1 MGWLK
6 KSSKEVLSR
15 GGICMR
21 FRDTQIGSR
30 SRSRVTTPKWLIF
43 SDQNLMHMLHV
54 TTPPSMTFWAI
65 SRTPAYSIFVCLR
78 KKTYYETACD
88 SNVENGTIRFKFYGR
103 LIMEFKEISREEQIG
118 PNSLNNPSNRL
129 HNFFL
134 TQVVRTTGYKKWN
147 DLFVLNWN
155 QRVDW
160 KFHNV
165 LYNSIDIKRWLL
177 DPNEMLKSWNLS
189 YV

>member
-1 MGWLK
+1 
-6 KSSKEVLSR
+6 
-15 GGICMR
+15 
-21 FRDTQIGSR
+21 
-30 SRSRVTTPKWLIF
+30 
-43 SDQNLMHMLHV
+43 
-54 TTPPSMTFWAI
+54 
-65 SRTPAYSIFVCLR
+65 
-78 KKTYYETACD
+78 
-88 SNVENGTIRFKFYGR
+88 
-103 LIMEFKEISREEQIG
+103 MEFKEISREEQIG